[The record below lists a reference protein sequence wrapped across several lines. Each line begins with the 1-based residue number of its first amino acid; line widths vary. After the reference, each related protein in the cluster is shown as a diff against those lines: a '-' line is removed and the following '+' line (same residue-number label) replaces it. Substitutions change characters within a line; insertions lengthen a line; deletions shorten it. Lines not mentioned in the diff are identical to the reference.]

1 MERGKIVDLILEGSN
16 VIVVTK
22 KDRWLYAN
30 TVGRVK
36 LQSMVF
42 KDYLADTERDVRN
55 CSPYKKQSI
64 KGKKNG
70 IRNRTAS
77 GKYGQVASSAT

>member
-1 MERGKIVDLILEGSN
+1 MQNIQVICQSLPIGSQG
-16 VIVVTK
+16 
-22 KDRWLYAN
+22 WLYAT

-55 CSPYKKQSI
+55 CSPYKKQAY
-64 KGKKNG
+64 KERKERKKNG
-70 IRNRTAS
+70 IRN
-77 GKYGQVASSAT
+77 